1 MASIVITE
9 LNKFPKE
16 RDYTYKD
23 LEVDLSIDYTKT
35 NPLNNFKEQKDIAV
49 DYDVAAI
56 KNSIFNI
63 FTTIPGQKILNPTFG
78 LNLLYY
84 LFTGITAENA
94 RMLGDTILKGITKF
108 EPRVT
113 VDNINITTDYDNQ
126 QYTIDLFLSVPSLN
140 IKGLQVKGTLAE
152 SGYYFN

>member
-23 LEVDLSIDYTKT
+23 LEVDLEIDYTKT
-35 NPLNNFKEQKDIAV
+35 NPLNNFKEQRDIVV

-84 LFTGITAENA
+84 LFTGITSENA
-94 RMLGDTILKGITKF
+94 RMLGDTILKGITRF

-113 VDNINITTDYDNQ
+113 VDNIDITTDYDNQ

-140 IKGLQVKGTLAE
+140 IKGLQIKGTLAE

>member
-23 LEVDLSIDYTKT
+23 LEVDLMIDYTKT
-35 NPLNNFKEQKDIAV
+35 SPLNNYKEQKDIVV

-94 RMLGDTILKGITKF
+94 RMLGDTIIKGITKF

-113 VDNINITTDYDNQ
+113 VDNINITTDYENQ

>member
-23 LEVDLSIDYTKT
+23 IEVDLTIDYTKT
-35 NPLNNFKEQKDIAV
+35 NPLNNFKEQRDIVV

-94 RMLGDTILKGITKF
+94 RMLGDTIIKGITKF

-113 VDNINITTDYDNQ
+113 VDNINITTDYENQ

>member
-23 LEVDLSIDYTKT
+23 LEVDLMIDYTKT
-35 NPLNNFKEQKDIAV
+35 NPLNNFKEQKDIVV

-94 RMLGDTILKGITKF
+94 RMLGDTIIKGIAKF

>member
-23 LEVDLSIDYTKT
+23 LEVDLTIDYTKT
-35 NPLNNFKEQKDIAV
+35 NPLNNFKEQRDIVV

-63 FTTIPGQKILNPTFG
+63 FTTIPGQKILNPIFG

>member
-1 MASIVITE
+1 MSSIVITE
-9 LNKFPKE
+9 LNKFPKQ

-23 LEVDLSIDYTKT
+23 LEVDLQINYTKKK
-35 NPLNNFKEQKDIAV
+35 PLNGVNEQSDIVV
-49 DYDVAAI
+49 DYDAAAI

-63 FTTIPGQKILNPTFG
+63 FTTAPGQKLLNPTFG

-84 LFTGITAENA
+84 LFTGITEENA

-113 VDNINITTDYDNQ
+113 VDYINITTYYENQ
-126 QYTIDLFLSVPSLN
+126 EYTIDLFLSVPSLN
-140 IKGLQVKGTLAE
+140 IKGLQIKGTLAE

>member
-16 RDYTYKD
+16 RDYTYTD
-23 LEVDLSIDYTKT
+23 LEMDLAIDYTKT
-35 NPLNNFKEQKDIAV
+35 SPLNNYKEQRDIVV

-94 RMLGDTILKGITKF
+94 RMLGDTIIKGIAKF

-113 VDNINITTDYDNQ
+113 VDNINITTDYENQ

>member
-16 RDYTYKD
+16 RNYTYKD
-23 LEVDLSIDYTKT
+23 LEVDLKIDYTKT
-35 NPLNNFKEQKDIAV
+35 NPLNNYKEQKDIVV
-49 DYDVAAI
+49 DNDVNAI

-63 FTTIPGQKILNPTFG
+63 FTTIPGQKLLNPTFG
-78 LNLLYY
+78 LNLFYY
-84 LFTGITAENA
+84 LFTGITSENA

-108 EPRVT
+108 EPRVK